1 MLQYVKIN
9 LWIRMEC
16 EGMIKVLFGTT
27 SNYFAVWCG
36 LAWERWFVLRPLI
49 GSSGGSRYYSI
60 CYANGVNGFID
71 CICIRL
77 SIGLKP
83 NWGF

>member
-9 LWIRMEC
+9 LWIRIEY
-16 EGMIKVLFGTT
+16 EGMIKLKFGTT
-27 SNYFAVWCG
+27 SNYFEVWFR

-71 CICIRL
+71 CICKDWVVGWKL
-77 SIGLKP
+77 
-83 NWGF
+83 N